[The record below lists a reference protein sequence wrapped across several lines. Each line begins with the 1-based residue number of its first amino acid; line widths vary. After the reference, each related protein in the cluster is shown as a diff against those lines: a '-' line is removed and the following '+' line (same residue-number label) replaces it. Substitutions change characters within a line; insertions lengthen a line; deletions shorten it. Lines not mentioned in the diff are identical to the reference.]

1 MDEIELKELLVL
13 FWNKKIK
20 IFLIVI
26 IFIIIGA
33 VYTTQFVNPKYTS
46 STTIV
51 LSTSEEQTNE
61 NNIQNETQ
69 KNNLTNTITT
79 TDITLNSK
87 LVSTYSELIKSKDV
101 TRQVISNLK
110 IDLDEEEL
118 LKNIQVNLE
127 KDTQL
132 IKISVSNADARDAY
146 RIANEIVDVFS
157 KKVSEIYNI
166 SNVYI
171 VDKAKINY
179 EPSNVNK
186 VRDIVMFTGIGI
198 IVAIIYVLLINMLD
212 TTIKTS
218 EDIEKQFKIPVLA
231 TIPKHN
237 FNIEKGGKKKK

>member
-26 IFIIIGA
+26 MFVVIGV
-33 VYTTQFVNPKYTS
+33 VYTTQFVIPKYTS

-51 LSTSEEQTNE
+51 LSTSEEQSNKDK
-61 NNIQNETQ
+61 IQKDNS
-69 KNNLTNTITT
+69 TNTITT

-101 TRQVISNLK
+101 RRQVISNLK

-132 IKISVSNADARDAY
+132 IKISVSNTDAMEAY
-146 RIANEIVDVFS
+146 KIANEIVEVFS
-157 KKVSEIYNI
+157 DKVLEIYNI

-171 VDKAKINY
+171 VDKAKVNY
-179 EPSNVNK
+179 EPSNINNM
-186 VRDIVMFTGIGI
+186 RDIVIFATIGLI
-198 IVAIIYVLLINMLD
+198 ISVIYILLANMLD